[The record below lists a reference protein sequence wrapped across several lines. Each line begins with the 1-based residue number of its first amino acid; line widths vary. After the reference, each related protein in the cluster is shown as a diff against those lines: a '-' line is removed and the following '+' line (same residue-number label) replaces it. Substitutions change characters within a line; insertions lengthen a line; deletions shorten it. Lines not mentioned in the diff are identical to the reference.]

1 MSCQDEVGA
10 GWAKII
16 QLGLILDPPG
26 APPGKPGWWLGSRG
40 TGGNVQGLLRLKQV
54 QGLKPV
60 QLCFSH
66 SVDQV
71 TRPIQSQGVEK
82 WAPPPIPGWK
92 EMQRTARCFSRLNF
106 QTEVLRPAVLFPLQS
121 NLHVSLAIGKKQKLT
136 FSVKLRNIPPF
147 SLALISVTHIAF
159 STQFFK

>member
-1 MSCQDEVGA
+1 MA
-10 GWAKII
+10 GL
-16 QLGLILDPPG
+16 Q
-26 APPGKPGWWLGSRG
+26 G
-40 TGGNVQGLLRLKQV
+40 TGGSAQGLLRLKQV
-54 QGLKPV
+54 QGLKPA

-66 SVDQV
+66 SADQV

-92 EMQRTARCFSRLNF
+92 EMQRTAHFFSRLNF

-136 FSVKLRNIPPF
+136 FSVKLRTIPPF
-147 SLALISVTHIAF
+147 SSSAHLSNIYRF
-159 STQFFK
+159 